1 MICLK
6 KWEKAHVV
14 FCKKIL
20 IAMDKFEVWGV
31 VLKMYMV

>member
-6 KWEKAHVV
+6 EWEKAHVV
-14 FCKKIL
+14 FCKKVL
-20 IAMDKFEVWGV
+20 RAMDKFEMQGD